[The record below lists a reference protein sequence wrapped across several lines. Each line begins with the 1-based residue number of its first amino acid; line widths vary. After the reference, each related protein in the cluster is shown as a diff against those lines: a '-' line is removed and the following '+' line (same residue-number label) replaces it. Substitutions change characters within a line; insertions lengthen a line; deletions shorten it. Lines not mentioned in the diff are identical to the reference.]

1 MMFEL
6 AAVNMTI
13 LITVLISALVLLFAA
28 AVFIL
33 YFTICDKIFRKV
45 FRRPRP
51 MPQVDR
57 SPSKIDQDTIIG
69 RGRNWFYTNRME
81 FLNVRIKSYDGTP
94 LCGYFRP
101 SFDRESRNVVIL
113 VHGYDEHPSKMAAY
127 AKLIMSKI
135 QCHVIIVH
143 QRAHHMSGGKIY
155 SYGLMESVDLD
166 SWISFAKRQAGADA
180 RIYLMG
186 RSMGATTCL
195 LAAAQKDFSPN
206 VVGII
211 ADCPLANLEEGIKN
225 KIREEYKLNANWFIG
240 RVRALGIKK
249 YGLDIRLVDCA
260 INASRIKVPVLL
272 FVGSEDSVASPEGC
286 RRIFDNLRS
295 AKRMVVVDGASHLE
309 CYDKAQALYERE
321 VQKIIER
328 CVVRLVKMGRM

>member
-1 MMFEL
+1 LMFEL